1 MRKKIGSLLIV
12 CCTLFLTA
20 ATGYAI
26 GLKNNQEN
34 LPVYENTSVYPAFSL
49 PELTDTAT
57 FIVEA
62 EVVEIGDTFMKEIPL
77 SLTENPEE
85 ATESLGYPVTPIT
98 LAIHS
103 SIKGDNIGNEFIYYE
118 EGGMTST
125 YIQLPDGYAMEE
137 GMNVILF
144 LNPNGYCWGAQS
156 IFPVVDENVILNSTA
171 IEYVGEENV
180 SVLETQSLN
189 SNIRSQID
197 AQNINVMPADDFISI
212 IQSIVKK

>member
-1 MRKKIGSLLIV
+1 MKKKIGSMLIICCALL
-12 CCTLFLTA
+12 LTA
-20 ATGYAI
+20 VAGYTT

-34 LPVYENTSVYPAFSL
+34 LPVYESTSVYPAFSL

-62 EVVEIGDTFMKEIPL
+62 EVVEIGDTIMKEIPV

-85 ATESLGYPVTPIT
+85 ATESISYPITPIT
-98 LAIHS
+98 LAINS
-103 SIKGDNIGNEFIYYE
+103 SIKGDNIGNELIYYE
-118 EGGMTST
+118 DGGITST
-125 YIQLPDGYAMEE
+125 YIQFPDGYAMEE
-137 GMNVILF
+137 GMEVILF

-156 IFPVVDENVILNSTA
+156 IFPVVDKNVILNTMA
-171 IEYVGEENV
+171 IEYVGEDNV

-197 AQNINVMPADDFISI
+197 TQNINVMPVDDFVSI
-212 IQSIVKK
+212 IQSIVEK